1 MALQPRVQTM
11 RRREFV
17 TLLGSAAV
25 TWPALARAQQSTIPT
40 VRFLSTRSPD
50 ESAHQLAAF
59 HRGLA
64 ENGYVENQN
73 VTVEYRW
80 AMGQYDQMAPLAAEL
95 VRRSVGV
102 LVAVGGDPSA
112 MAAKA
117 ATTTIPIVATFAG
130 DPVKQGLVASLSR
143 PGGNVTG
150 ISNLITTLEPKRFG
164 LLREL
169 LPQAATVGI
178 LINPNYPTA
187 ASQLNEMQE
196 AAHFQRL
203 RRLQRNF
210 GKAGRIDTRNATSDR
225 GNVGLRGHFNRASN
239 VRFRG

>member
-40 VRFLSTRSPD
+40 VGFLSTRSPD

-112 MAAKA
+112 RERKD
-117 ATTTIPIVATFAG
+117 VQ
-130 DPVKQGLVASLSR
+130 PVLHDQAVGRRHR
-143 PGGNVTG
+143 PWP
-150 ISNLITTLEPKRFG
+150 LHQPRHH
-164 LLREL
+164 R
-169 LPQAATVGI
+169 QAA
-178 LINPNYPTA
+178 
-187 ASQLNEMQE
+187 
-196 AAHFQRL
+196 
-203 RRLQRNF
+203 RRLNRSRYAAARVHRNQGYFAPHCRVAVRSLVIVPMSAF
-210 GKAGRIDTRNATSDR
+210 GP
-225 GNVGLRGHFNRASN
+225 
-239 VRFRG
+239 